1 MSVNNYARGITSVYH
16 FNGGAHQI
24 CIPKKGSITVSFL
37 IHVFMITRNWQ
48 LQPIQAICT
57 LKVTPSHFVVVVYV
71 YILIAPIYF
80 KNIYFT

>member
-71 YILIAPIYF
+71 YICKFDFCNCANLL
-80 KNIYFT
+80 